1 MKLTSGLGAAAL
13 AVVLTAC
20 GGGSSDGGT
29 EEDSGSFA
37 DGSAE
42 DIAKAA
48 IEDMKSADSLRMSGD
63 ITNDGQAFTIDV
75 AITTA
80 GDCEGTIAL
89 GDTGSAEILTA
100 GSKSWFRPDEAFW
113 RQFGG
118 AQADQIMAM
127 VGDKWVVMP
136 PGEDDFSQLCDL
148 DNFLEELEQPEKGE
162 TIETSGTEE
171 VGGQEAVVLTTE
183 EDGETAKAWVAT
195 DSPHYFLQ
203 LEVASG
209 DEPGLL
215 TFSDFDQDL
224 GIEAPAKGEV
234 IDLNQMTG

>member
-1 MKLTSGLGAAAL
+1 MKWTSGLGAGAL

-20 GGGSSDGGT
+20 GGSSGGGSDEGSD
-29 EEDSGSFA
+29 SFA
-37 DGSAE
+37 DGSAD
-42 DIAKAA
+42 DIAKTA
-48 IEDMKSADSLRMSGD
+48 IEDMKSASSLRMSGD
-63 ITNDGQAFTIDV
+63 ITNDGEAFTIDV

-118 AQADQIMAM
+118 AQADQIMSM

-148 DNFLEELEQPEKGE
+148 DNFLEELDSDSEEPIEKGE
-162 TIETSGTEE
+162 TED
-171 VGGQEAVVLTTE
+171 VAGQEAVVLTTE
-183 EDGETAKAWVAT
+183 GDDGEPVKAWVAT
-195 DSPHYFLQ
+195 ESPHYFLQ
-203 LEVASG
+203 MEVSSG
-209 DEPGLL
+209 DEPGQL
-215 TFSDFDQDL
+215 TFSDFDEDFGIKAPPADEVVDL
-224 GIEAPAKGEV
+224 SQAAG
-234 IDLNQMTG
+234 